1 MRVKVIDRNDSPP
14 VFRDINQIVSVS
26 EDLQIGQSITT
37 LTATDLDTLG
47 IITYSLMS
55 GDDGKFALESSRGI
69 LTLRDSLDRESN
81 SEYKLVVRAD
91 DGEQFS
97 ETTIIIKVRHWGVLI
112 SFNLFQATQD
122 GLEAFR
128 PVCFLCFLIVFDALS
143 QDFFLYTKSCF
154 ENSPSLSILQRNW
167 VT

>member
-97 ETTIIIKVRHWGVLI
+97 ETTIIIKVRH
-112 SFNLFQATQD
+112 
-122 GLEAFR
+122 
-128 PVCFLCFLIVFDALS
+128 
-143 QDFFLYTKSCF
+143 
-154 ENSPSLSILQRNW
+154 
-167 VT
+167 